1 MTLPECIARKAA
13 AGLPVRVLS
22 LPLEARAVA
31 LRRGRNQGQ
40 PASIPDVARHSPQ
53 TGVARCGAAR
63 EKACTNTVMVFT
75 RNADWID
82 LVQKLLPCL
91 RQPAKTGRTTT
102 QGIPMDRTVLERM
115 IRAGKL
121 SATDVLQQTPVD
133 QLEDAVALL
142 KRLRPAKDICQALT
156 ERIAKAPADDFDAL
170 KSLYFQHC
178 VDRPG
183 KAGAG

>member
-1 MTLPECIARKAA
+1 
-13 AGLPVRVLS
+13 V
-22 LPLEARAVA
+22 
-31 LRRGRNQGQ
+31 
-40 PASIPDVARHSPQ
+40 
-53 TGVARCGAAR
+53 AR
-63 EKACTNTVMVFT
+63 EKACTNTVTVFT

-82 LVQKLLPCL
+82 LVQKLLPGL
-91 RQPAKTGRTTT
+91 RPPAGRTTT

-156 ERIAKAPADDFDAL
+156 ERIARAPADDFDAL